1 VKLVIFGPPV
11 TKKNSQRIIRLGNGR
26 RIIKPSAKFEE
37 YQEMVGMY
45 IPARVRLMIDR
56 PVNVKC
62 MYFMPTRR
70 RVDLVNLLEATCDIL
85 VHYRVLADDNSKIIV
100 SLDGSRVLYDKDRPR
115 AEIDI
120 TEEDDNSEGRVVEA

>member
-1 VKLVIFGPPV
+1 MKLVIFGPPV

-37 YQEMVGMY
+37 YQEMAGLY
-45 IPARVRLMIDR
+45 IPAQARLMIDR

-62 MYFMPTRR
+62 VYFMSTRR

-100 SLDGSRVLYDKDRPR
+100 SLDGSRVLHDKERPR
-115 AEIDI
+115 AEIEIRDMGEI
-120 TEEDDNSEGRVVEA
+120 R